1 MKRLLYSMFTLA
13 IAIFFSANLLAQN
26 KPKDSFGKV
35 DKAEV
40 VVKQVK
46 PNHFSFELTWDNDEK
61 LAAVTYPLI
70 VKGKD
75 FKMHYDSVSWRGRA
89 EYFSVKSARPIDS
102 LQQVLIGFIYS
113 LGEGKVPLVEAKGTM
128 ATVYFTAEPTTAK
141 KLVDVCDISV
151 DTTFIPPSNVL
162 HAVTPDG
169 QYEIH
174 PNFGVVRIGAGGQP
188 TTCK

>member
-13 IAIFFSANLLAQN
+13 IAILFSASLLAQN
-26 KPKDSFGKV
+26 KAKDSFGKV

-40 VVKQVK
+40 ILKQVR
-46 PNHFSFELTWDNDEK
+46 PNHFSFELTWDNDQK
-61 LAAVTYPLI
+61 LAAMTYPLI

-75 FKMHYDSVSWRGRA
+75 FKMHYDSVSWKGRA

-102 LQQVLIGFIYS
+102 LQQVLIGFIYD
-113 LGEGKVPLVEAKGTM
+113 LGQGNTPLVEAKGTM
-128 ATVYFTAEPTTAK
+128 ATIYFTAEPNSAK
-141 KLVDVCDISV
+141 KLADVCDISV

-169 QYEIH
+169 QHEIH
-174 PNFGVVRIGAGGQP
+174 PNFGFVRIGAGGQP
-188 TTCK
+188 STCK